1 MYIRH
6 DAVSEILSATHTL
19 CIIRTAL
26 NTHTDLYSDC
36 TEAITVHCLYG
47 TGALVVSS
55 YSATLSQSPWFSMKS
70 YFLLVGKWLPFPLH
84 EWKQSLYQRKGGMSR
99 FLNPSED
106 FLYVTRV
113 RFADWLTERNP
124 TKKGENSAISIG
136 RLKKSK
142 LLGENGYRFPW
153 KNNPKF
159 SIIFKTTFQ
168 IIRNRPKIFLTNF
181 HFPVIP
187 AIISKHGFFGVRSP
201 CLTG

>member
-1 MYIRH
+1 MMRVMRSPRFW
-6 DAVSEILSATHTL
+6 AQRTHSV
-19 CIIRTAL
+19 RTAL

-55 YSATLSQSPWFSMKS
+55 YSATLSQSPWFTMKS
-70 YFLLVGKWLPFPLH
+70 YLLFVGKLPPFPLH
-84 EWKQSLYQRKGGMSR
+84 KWKQSLYQRKGGMSR

-124 TKKGENSAISIG
+124 TKKGKNSAISIG

-142 LLGENGYRFPW
+142 LLGEKCNRFPW

-168 IIRNRPKIFLTNF
+168 IIRNRPKIF
-181 HFPVIP
+181 
-187 AIISKHGFFGVRSP
+187 FF
-201 CLTG
+201 